1 MDCASKQ
8 VLEMLAMVLAPL
20 GQPNPGAQLYHF
32 VGNITEEP
40 AYGACHPECQFP
52 QITALGDSCGII
64 AAGFRKRVDNDDSEN
79 NGAAELLVP
88 SSGR

>member
-1 MDCASKQ
+1 
-8 VLEMLAMVLAPL
+8 MLAMVLAPL

-52 QITALGDSCGII
+52 QIRALGDSCGII
-64 AAGFRKRVDNDDSEN
+64 ATGFRKRVDNDDSEN